1 MRTLELLERA
11 GQWGPV
17 FFGIGFV
24 APLVSQSMRAAELS
38 APFGL
43 GTLPFGLLVGASLG
57 LVARLRRSWL

>member
-17 FFGIGFV
+17 FFGIGFI
-24 APLVSQSMRAAELS
+24 APLVSQSLQAADVS

-43 GTLPFGLLVGASLG
+43 GTLPFGLLVGTSLG
-57 LVARLRRSWL
+57 LVARQRRSWL